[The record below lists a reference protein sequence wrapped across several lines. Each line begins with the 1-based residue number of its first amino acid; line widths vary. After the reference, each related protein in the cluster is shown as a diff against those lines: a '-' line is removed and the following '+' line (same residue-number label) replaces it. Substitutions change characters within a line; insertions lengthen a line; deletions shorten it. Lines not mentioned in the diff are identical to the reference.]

1 MKIKLVRKQ
10 KYTIETHQEIE
21 IDIKDIQ
28 ETSHTLYLWG
38 DLDNLFYDST
48 EMIMSGDELQV
59 YQQPDNFDYEGW
71 DIMIDDGDE
80 YLRIDSYRSKIKD
93 DLQDWSELP
102 KTSIKDYLRNKKIDN
117 LLK

>member
-10 KYTIETHQEIE
+10 KYIIETHQEIE
-21 IDIKDIQ
+21 VDIKDIE
-28 ETSHTLYLWG
+28 ETSE
-38 DLDNLFYDST
+38 DLDDLFYDST
-48 EMIMSGDELQV
+48 EMIMSGGELQV

-80 YLRIDSYRSKIKD
+80 YIRIDSYRSKIKD